1 MKRRIWTA
9 PAGLPPTPVVRRLDW
24 PGRRNTLFGAV
35 PMITRTACHTVQ
47 NGGYRAVVAA
57 SERDAVLQLIRSV
70 SDRIAVYMLLDRR
83 GARMQTSA

>member
-1 MKRRIWTA
+1 
-9 PAGLPPTPVVRRLDW
+9 
-24 PGRRNTLFGAV
+24 
-35 PMITRTACHTVQ
+35 MITRTACHTVQ